1 MTRVRLT
8 YAASCNVIKLQSFR
22 PLAPV
27 QEDGIGGAIA
37 GHVAGS
43 GGGGGNVRLEQRCL
57 EPGSYPAT
65 SRAPAMFARSGRLS
79 WLHVH
84 SDNTGTHPRATN
96 HNPHAQ
102 PRPLTAKTGAGRGM
116 KVDVSIET
124 ANNSPDCL
132 QSDNRDVI
140 RKHKPEHSRQGLPC
154 RRAGRCTAQRVP
166 AHRVRD

>member
-1 MTRVRLT
+1 VTRVRLT

-27 QEDGIGGAIA
+27 QEDGM
-37 GHVAGS
+37 
-43 GGGGGNVRLEQRCL
+43 GGGDWRSRRWTRRRRWQCAARAAL
-57 EPGSYPAT
+57 PGSCPAT

-140 RKHKPEHSRQGLPC
+140 RKHAPEHSRQGLPC